1 MVGKVV
7 VEIKGGLG
15 NQLFQYAFG
24 RELATAHGKDLR
36 LDTRMLG
43 VIGHSEAGTKRSFA
57 LDSLGLE
64 VEYANKLDRM
74 TIDLLK
80 ANKKLRLAPL
90 HRLLER
96 LGIRAF
102 KERRFGY
109 QNFGDSVGIFTWLSG
124 YFQSEK
130 YFPTYSR
137 ELRDKVFQ
145 GAQWPV
151 KVDRFRESL
160 SKTGG
165 ICVNVRRGD
174 YVETTYHG
182 ALGSDYYIRGVS
194 EILTRRG
201 HLPIYIFSDDLEW
214 CRKNLSFEGKD
225 VNFVGHELAGY
236 EFVQYLYIMSLFE
249 NFVIPNSTFAW
260 WAVWLSGKNSGLVV
274 APETWFMG
282 APEVDTSDLIPAN
295 WIRIPNSAAS

>member
-7 VEIKGGLG
+7 VEISGGLG

-24 RELATAHGKDLR
+24 QELATVHGKDLR
-36 LDTRMLG
+36 LDTRRLG
-43 VIGHSEAGTKRSFA
+43 VIGHTEAGAKRSFA

-64 VEYANKLDRM
+64 VEYVNKLDCM
-74 TIDLLK
+74 IIDLLK
-80 ANKKLRLAPL
+80 ANKKFRIAPL
-90 HRLLER
+90 RRLLER

-102 KERRFGY
+102 KERRFAY
-109 QNFGDSVGIFTWLSG
+109 QNFGDSVGFFTWLSG

-137 ELRDKVFQ
+137 DLRAKVFQ

-165 ICVNVRRGD
+165 ICVHVRRGD
-174 YVETTYHG
+174 YVETAYHG
-182 ALGSDYYIRGVS
+182 ALESDYYIRGVS

-214 CRKNLSFEGKD
+214 CRKNLNFEVKD
-225 VNFVGHELAGY
+225 VNFVSNHLAGRD
-236 EFVQYLYIMSLFE
+236 FVLDLYMMSLFE

-274 APETWFMG
+274 APEIWFMG